1 MKLLRVVFG
10 PTRTSANTH
19 KVTRACAHTH
29 RDARMR
35 ARTHTYMRAAR
46 ISRGCCACSDLL
58 RGLLPAVTKETEDQK
73 TALAKKAEAAA
84 KGGKK

>member
-1 MKLLRVVFG
+1 LRPCCAPCVSQ
-10 PTRTSANTH
+10 SA
-19 KVTRACAHTH
+19 R
-29 RDARMR
+29 R
-35 ARTHTYMRAAR
+35 R
-46 ISRGCCACSDLL
+46 ILGCCACSDLL